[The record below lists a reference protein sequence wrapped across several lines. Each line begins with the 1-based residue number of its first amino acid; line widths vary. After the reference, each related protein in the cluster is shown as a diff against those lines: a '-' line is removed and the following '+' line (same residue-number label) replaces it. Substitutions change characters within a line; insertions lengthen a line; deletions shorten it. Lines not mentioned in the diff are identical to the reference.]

1 MLAPSGALQC
11 PDAHPAVFAFL
22 PSPESPALLL
32 PSQNLRLT
40 TPQLLVFATLF
51 GALVLFVWG
60 KWRYDVVGML
70 ALLTLTLTGV
80 IKGNE
85 AFRGFSE
92 PAVITVAAVLVISQA
107 LQKTGLVNVLVRG
120 LGRVGTNMTVQVLA
134 MSGVV
139 AFLSSIMNNVGA
151 LAIMLPVAITLAN
164 RAGRSASTLLMPLA
178 FASLLG
184 GMTTLIG
191 TPPNLIISNLRRE
204 LLGESYN
211 MFSFTPVGL
220 AVAAAGILYLAVLG
234 WRLLPQR
241 VSGENRADL
250 YRMADYMTEV
260 RLPAG
265 SALAGQR
272 VLDLGKVEGVQVVS
286 LVRGESQRPFP
297 TPFTVLQADDVLIVE
312 ATAAK
317 LTELVEDGQLT
328 LVGNE
333 TITPEQLASDDV
345 TLAEV
350 VVTALS
356 PIVGQSAVSL
366 RLRQRFNI
374 NLIAV
379 SRQGQRLRERLV
391 NARFSA
397 GDVLLMHGPRNSIEE
412 ALHTLGCLLLRERAL
427 DMVPAGQTRKM
438 LLTGGIFLAA
448 ILAATLNLLPVAVSF
463 TAAATVMLLL
473 RLINLR
479 DVYESIEWPI
489 LVLLATLIPVGAA
502 LSSTGGANLIAE
514 TILGLTNGWPIM
526 AVLVVVMILTMN
538 LSDIINNAAA
548 ALITAPIA
556 IKIAQGLG
564 ANPDA
569 FLIAVAVAASSAFL
583 TPIGHQSNT
592 LVMGPG
598 GYKFSDYWKVGLPM
612 EIIVVAVGA
621 PMIALVWGL

>member
-1 MLAPSGALQC
+1 MRAAYAHAIPPSLQ
-11 PDAHPAVFAFL
+11 L
-22 PSPESPALLL
+22 PKSSPVASM
-32 PSQNLRLT
+32 T

-80 IKGNE
+80 VKGND
-85 AFRGFSE
+85 AFKGFSE

-120 LGRVGTNMTVQVLA
+120 LGRVGNNMSVQVLA
-134 MSGVV
+134 MCAVV
-139 AFLSSIMNNVGA
+139 ALLSSIMNNVGA

-191 TPPNLIISNLRRE
+191 TPPNLIISNLRRD
-204 LLGESYN
+204 LLGEAYN
-211 MFSFTPVGL
+211 MFSFTPVGV
-220 AVAAAGILYLAVLG
+220 AVAAAGVLYLAFLG

-260 RLPAG
+260 RLPE
-265 SALAGQR
+265 SSPLAGQR
-272 VLDLGKVEGVQVVS
+272 VMDLGKVEGVQVVS

-297 TPFTVLQADDVLIVE
+297 TAFTVLQAGDVLIVE

-333 TITPEQLASDDV
+333 KITPEQLASDDV

-391 NARFSA
+391 NAKFKA
-397 GDVLLMHGPRNSIEE
+397 GDVLLVHGPRPSIDE
-412 ALHTLGCLLLRERAL
+412 ALSTLGCLPLRERAL

-438 LLTGGIFLAA
+438 LLTGGIFLVA
-448 ILAATLNLLPVAVSF
+448 ILAATVNLLPVAVSF
-463 TAAATVMLLL
+463 TAAATLMLLL

-514 TILGLTNGWPIM
+514 TILGLTDGWPVM

-556 IKIAQGLG
+556 IKIAQGLD

-621 PMIALVWGL
+621 PMIALVWGLS

>member
-1 MLAPSGALQC
+1 M
-11 PDAHPAVFAFL
+11 
-22 PSPESPALLL
+22 
-32 PSQNLRLT
+32 T
-40 TPQLLVFATLF
+40 TPQLLVFATLL

-80 IKGNE
+80 VKGNE

-120 LGRVGTNMTVQVLA
+120 LGRVGTGMTVQVLA

-184 GMTTLIG
+184 GMVTLIG

-204 LLGESYN
+204 LLGEAYN

-220 AVAAAGILYLAVLG
+220 SVAAAGIAYLAFLG

-260 RLPAG
+260 RLPRE

-286 LVRGESQRPFP
+286 LVRGETQRPFP

-397 GDVLLMHGPRNSIEE
+397 GDVLLMHGPRTSIDE
-412 ALHTLGCLLLRERAL
+412 ALGTLGCLPLRERAL
-427 DMVPAGQTRKM
+427 DMVPAGQTGKM
-438 LLTGGIFLAA
+438 LLTGGIFLVA

-463 TAAATVMLLL
+463 TAAATLMLLL

-489 LVLLATLIPVGAA
+489 LVLLATLIPVGTA
-502 LSSTGGANLIAE
+502 LSTTGGANLIAE
-514 TILGLTNGWPIM
+514 TLLGLTNGWPTM
-526 AVLVVVMILTMN
+526 AVLVVVMVLTMN

-556 IKIAQGLG
+556 VKIAQGLD

-621 PMIALVWGL
+621 PMIALVWGLN

>member
-1 MLAPSGALQC
+1 M
-11 PDAHPAVFAFL
+11 
-22 PSPESPALLL
+22 
-32 PSQNLRLT
+32 T
-40 TPQLLVFATLF
+40 TPQLLVFATLL

-70 ALLTLTLTGV
+70 ALLALTLTGV
-80 IKGNE
+80 VKGNE

-107 LQKTGLVNVLVRG
+107 LQKTGLVNILVRN
-120 LGRVGTNMTVQVLA
+120 LGRVGNGMTAQILA
-134 MSGVV
+134 MCVVV
-139 AFLSSIMNNVGA
+139 AVLSSFMNNVGA

-164 RAGRSASTLLMPLA
+164 RAGRSASSLLMPLA

-204 LLGESYN
+204 LLGEPYG
-211 MFSFTPVGL
+211 MFSFMAVGG
-220 AVAAAGILYLAVLG
+220 AVAVAGITYLVLVG

-265 SALAGQR
+265 SPLAGQR
-272 VLDLGKVEGVQVVS
+272 VMDLGKVEGVQVVS

-297 TPFTVLQADDVLIVE
+297 TPFTVLQAEDVLIVE
-312 ATAAK
+312 ANAAR

-333 TITPEQLASDDV
+333 KITPEQLASDDV

-391 NARFSA
+391 NARFKA

-412 ALHTLGCLLLRERAL
+412 ALNTLGCLPLRERPL

-438 LLTGGIFLAA
+438 LLTGGIFLVA
-448 ILAATLNLLPVAVSF
+448 IIAATLNLLPVAVAF
-463 TAAATVMLLL
+463 TAAATLMLLL

-489 LVLLATLIPVGAA
+489 LVLLATLIPVGTA
-502 LSSTGGANLIAE
+502 LSSTGGAKLIAE
-514 TILGLTNGWPIM
+514 GVLGVAAEWPPM
-526 AVLVVVMILTMN
+526 AVLIVVMVLTMT
-538 LSDIINNAAA
+538 LSDVINNAAA

-556 IKIAQGLG
+556 VTIAQGLG

-569 FLIAVAVAASSAFL
+569 FLMAVTLAASSAFL

-598 GYKFSDYWKVGLPM
+598 GYRFSDYWKVGLPL

-621 PMIALVWGL
+621 PVIALVWGL

>member
-1 MLAPSGALQC
+1 M
-11 PDAHPAVFAFL
+11 
-22 PSPESPALLL
+22 
-32 PSQNLRLT
+32 T

>member
-1 MLAPSGALQC
+1 M
-11 PDAHPAVFAFL
+11 
-22 PSPESPALLL
+22 
-32 PSQNLRLT
+32 T

-80 IKGNE
+80 VKGND
-85 AFRGFSE
+85 AFKGFSE

-120 LGRVGTNMTVQVLA
+120 LGRVGTNMNMQVLA
-134 MSGVV
+134 MSGAV
-139 AFLSSIMNNVGA
+139 ALLSSIMNNVGA

-191 TPPNLIISNLRRE
+191 TPPNLIISNLRRD

-220 AVAAAGILYLAVLG
+220 AVALAGVLYLAFLG

-265 SALAGQR
+265 SPLAGQR
-272 VLDLGKVEGVQVVS
+272 VMDLGKVEGVQVVS

-297 TPFTVLQADDVLIVE
+297 TPFTVLQPDDVLIVE

-317 LTELVEDGQLT
+317 LAELVEDGQLT

-379 SRQGQRLRERLV
+379 SRQGQRLRERLI
-391 NARFSA
+391 NARFNA
-397 GDVLLMHGPRNSIEE
+397 GDVLLVHGPRSSIDE
-412 ALHTLGCLLLRERAL
+412 ALATLGCLPLRDRPLDIAQSGQGGKMAL
-427 DMVPAGQTRKM
+427 TA
-438 LLTGGIFLAA
+438 GIFLVA

-463 TAAATVMLLL
+463 TAAATLMLLL

-514 TILGLTNGWPIM
+514 TILGLTDGWPTM

-556 IKIAQGLG
+556 IKIAQGLD

-569 FLIAVAVAASSAFL
+569 FLMAVAVAASSAFL

-621 PMIALVWGL
+621 PMIALVWGLK

>member
-1 MLAPSGALQC
+1 MTL
-11 PDAHPAVFAFL
+11 
-22 PSPESPALLL
+22 
-32 PSQNLRLT
+32 
-40 TPQLLVFATLF
+40 PQLLVFATLL
-51 GALVLFVWG
+51 GTLVLFVWG
-60 KWRYDVVGML
+60 KWRYDVVGMV
-70 ALLTLTLTGV
+70 ALMTLTLTGV
-80 IKGNE
+80 VPARD

-107 LQKTGLVNVLVRG
+107 LQKSGLVNVLVRS
-120 LGRVGTNMTVQVLA
+120 LGRVGNNMTVQVLA

-139 AFLSSIMNNVGA
+139 ALLSAFMNNVGA

-164 RAGRSASTLLMPLA
+164 RAGRSASSLLMPLA

-191 TPPNLIISNLRRE
+191 TPPNLIISNLRRD
-204 LLGESYN
+204 LLGEAYG
-211 MFSFTPVGL
+211 MFSFMPVGA
-220 AVAAAGILYLAVLG
+220 AVMVAGIAYLALVG

-241 VSGENRADL
+241 ISGENRADL

-260 RLPAG
+260 RLPKE

-272 VLDLGKVEGVQVVS
+272 VMDLGKVEGVQVMS

-297 TPFTVLQADDVLIVE
+297 SPFTVLQAQDVLIVE
-312 ATAAK
+312 ATAAR

-333 TITPEQLASDDV
+333 KITPEQLASDDV

-379 SRQGQRLRERLV
+379 SRQGQRLRERLI
-391 NARFSA
+391 NARFRA
-397 GDVLLMHGPRNSIEE
+397 GDVLLVHGPRNSIEE
-412 ALHTLGCLLLRERAL
+412 ALHTLGCLPLRERPL
-427 DMVPAGQTRKM
+427 EMVPAGQTRKM
-438 LLTGGIFLAA
+438 LLTGGVFLGA
-448 ILAATLNLLPVAVSF
+448 ILASTFNLLPAAVSF
-463 TAAATVMLLL
+463 AAAATVMLLL
-473 RLINLR
+473 KLINLR

-502 LSSTGGANLIAE
+502 LSATGGAQMIAE
-514 TILGLTNGWPIM
+514 GVLGVAADWPVM
-526 AVLVVVMILTMN
+526 AVLVIVMVLTMT
-538 LSDIINNAAA
+538 LSDVINNAAA

-556 IKIAQGLG
+556 VTIAQGLG
-564 ANPDA
+564 ASPDA
-569 FLIAVAVAASSAFL
+569 FLMAVTLAASSAFL

-598 GYKFSDYWKVGLPM
+598 GYRFSDYWKVGLPM
-612 EIIVVAVGA
+612 ELIVLAVGA
-621 PMIALVWGL
+621 PVIALVWGL

>member
-1 MLAPSGALQC
+1 MRAAHAHALPLPKFHVLPGCHPPGAP
-11 PDAHPAVFAFL
+11 
-22 PSPESPALLL
+22 
-32 PSQNLRLT
+32 LT
-40 TPQLLVFATLF
+40 LPQLLVFATLI

-60 KWRYDVVGML
+60 RWRYDVVGML
-70 ALLTLTLTGV
+70 ALLALTLTGV
-80 IKGNE
+80 VKGND
-85 AFRGFSE
+85 AFKGFSE

-107 LQKTGLVNVLVRG
+107 LQKSGLVNVLVRS
-120 LGRVGTNMTVQVLA
+120 LGRVGNGMTTQILVMCV
-134 MSGVV
+134 VV
-139 AFLSSIMNNVGA
+139 AVLSSFMNNVGA

-164 RAGRSASTLLMPLA
+164 RAGRSASSLLMPLA

-191 TPPNLIISNLRRE
+191 TPPNLIISNLRRD
-204 LLGESYN
+204 LLGEAYG
-211 MFSFTPVGL
+211 MFSFTAVGG
-220 AVAAAGILYLAVLG
+220 AVAVAGVAYLALFG

-260 RLPAG
+260 RLPRE

-272 VLDLGKVEGVQVVS
+272 VMDLGKVEGVQVVS

-312 ATAAK
+312 ANAAR

-333 TITPEQLASDDV
+333 KITPEQLASDDV
-345 TLAEV
+345 RLAEV

-366 RLRQRFNI
+366 NLRQRFNI

-391 NARFSA
+391 NARFRA
-397 GDVLLMHGPRNSIEE
+397 GDVLLMHGPRTSIDE
-412 ALHTLGCLLLRERAL
+412 ALNTLGCLPLRERPL

-438 LLTGGIFLAA
+438 LLTGGIFLVA
-448 ILAATLNLLPVAVSF
+448 ILAATLNLLPVAVAF
-463 TAAATVMLLL
+463 TAAATAMLLL

-502 LSSTGGANLIAE
+502 LSSTGGAKLIAE
-514 TILGLTNGWPIM
+514 GVLGVTASWPPM
-526 AVLVVVMILTMN
+526 AVLIIVMVLTMT
-538 LSDIINNAAA
+538 LSDVINNAAA

-556 IKIAQGLG
+556 VTIAQGLG

-569 FLIAVAVAASSAFL
+569 FLMGVTLAASSAFL

-598 GYKFSDYWKVGLPM
+598 GYRFSDYWKVGLPL

-621 PMIALVWGL
+621 PVIALVWGL

>member
-1 MLAPSGALQC
+1 MRALHATF
-11 PDAHPAVFAFL
+11 PFL
-22 PSPESPALLL
+22 PSCQDS
-32 PSQNLRLT
+32 SMT
-40 TPQLLVFATLF
+40 TPQLLVFATLI

-70 ALLTLTLTGV
+70 ALLALTLTGV
-80 IKGNE
+80 VKGND
-85 AFRGFSE
+85 AFKGFSE

-107 LQKTGLVNVLVRG
+107 LQKTGLVNILVRN
-120 LGRVGTNMTVQVLA
+120 LGRVGNGMTTQILVMCV
-134 MSGVV
+134 VV
-139 AFLSSIMNNVGA
+139 AVLSSFMNNVGA

-164 RAGRSASTLLMPLA
+164 RAGRSASSLLMPLA

-204 LLGESYN
+204 LLGEAYN
-211 MFSFTPVGL
+211 MFSFTAVGG
-220 AVAAAGILYLAVLG
+220 AVAVAGIAYLALFG

-260 RLPAG
+260 RLPPE

-272 VLDLGKVEGVQVVS
+272 VMDLGKVQGVQVVS

-297 TPFTVLQADDVLIVE
+297 TPFTVLQPDDVLIVE
-312 ATAAK
+312 ANAAR

-391 NARFSA
+391 NAKFKA

-412 ALHTLGCLLLRERAL
+412 ALNTLGCLPLRERPL
-427 DMVPAGQTRKM
+427 DMVPAGQGRKM
-438 LLTGGIFLAA
+438 LLTGGIFLVA
-448 ILAATLNLLPVAVSF
+448 IIAATLNLLPVAVSF
-463 TAAATVMLLL
+463 TAAATLMLLL

-489 LVLLATLIPVGAA
+489 LVLLATLIPVGTA
-502 LSSTGGANLIAE
+502 LSSTGGAKLIAE
-514 TILGLTNGWPIM
+514 GVLGVAADWPPM
-526 AVLVVVMILTMN
+526 AVLILVMVLTMT
-538 LSDIINNAAA
+538 LSDVINNAAA

-556 IKIAQGLG
+556 VTIAQGLG

-569 FLIAVAVAASSAFL
+569 FLMAVTLAASSAFL

-598 GYKFSDYWKVGLPM
+598 GYKFSDYWKVGLPL
-612 EIIVVAVGA
+612 EVIVVAVGA
-621 PMIALVWGL
+621 PVIALVWGL

>member
-1 MLAPSGALQC
+1 M
-11 PDAHPAVFAFL
+11 
-22 PSPESPALLL
+22 
-32 PSQNLRLT
+32 T

-80 IKGNE
+80 VKGND
-85 AFRGFSE
+85 AFKGFSE

-120 LGRVGTNMTVQVLA
+120 LGRVGNNMSVQVLA
-134 MSGVV
+134 MCAVV
-139 AFLSSIMNNVGA
+139 ALLSSIMNNVGA

-191 TPPNLIISNLRRE
+191 TPPNLIISNLRRD
-204 LLGESYN
+204 LLGEAYN
-211 MFSFTPVGL
+211 MFSFTPVGV
-220 AVAAAGILYLAVLG
+220 AVAAAGVLYLAFLG

-260 RLPAG
+260 RLPE
-265 SALAGQR
+265 SSPLAGQR
-272 VLDLGKVEGVQVVS
+272 VMDLGKVEGVQVVS

-297 TPFTVLQADDVLIVE
+297 TAFTVLQAGDVLIVE

-333 TITPEQLASDDV
+333 KITPEQLASDDV

-391 NARFSA
+391 NAKFKA
-397 GDVLLMHGPRNSIEE
+397 GDVLLVHGPRPSIDE
-412 ALHTLGCLLLRERAL
+412 ALSTLGCLPLRERAL

-438 LLTGGIFLAA
+438 LLTGGIFLVA
-448 ILAATLNLLPVAVSF
+448 ILAATVNLLPVAVSF
-463 TAAATVMLLL
+463 TAAATLMLLL

-514 TILGLTNGWPIM
+514 TILGLTDGWPVM

-556 IKIAQGLG
+556 IKIAQGLD

-621 PMIALVWGL
+621 PMIALVWGLS

>member
-1 MLAPSGALQC
+1 M
-11 PDAHPAVFAFL
+11 
-22 PSPESPALLL
+22 
-32 PSQNLRLT
+32 T

-80 IKGNE
+80 VKGND
-85 AFRGFSE
+85 AFKGFSE

-134 MSGVV
+134 MCAVV

-191 TPPNLIISNLRRE
+191 TPPNLIISNLRRD
-204 LLGESYN
+204 LLGEAYN
-211 MFSFTPVGL
+211 MFSFTPVGV
-220 AVAAAGILYLAVLG
+220 AVAAAGVLYLAFLG

-260 RLPAG
+260 RLPNG
-265 SALAGQR
+265 SPLAGQR
-272 VLDLGKVEGVQVVS
+272 VMDLGKVEGVQVVS

-391 NARFSA
+391 NAKFKA
-397 GDVLLMHGPRNSIEE
+397 GDVLLVHGPRTSIDE
-412 ALHTLGCLLLRERAL
+412 ALSTLGCLPLRERAL

-438 LLTGGIFLAA
+438 LLTGGIFLVA

-463 TAAATVMLLL
+463 TAAATLMLLL

-514 TILGLTNGWPIM
+514 TLLGLTSGWPTM

-556 IKIAQGLG
+556 IKIAQGLD